1 VTELKDL
8 KDLAGFK
15 GLEDSKEVV
24 VTELKDSAGSM
35 DGACDDLSLEA
46 SLAELE
52 RIVLGLED
60 GDLTLEE
67 SLKAF
72 ERGISL
78 VRRCNALLD
87 GAEQRIEILTGDLP
101 EDLAR

>member
-1 VTELKDL
+1 VAKVTEK
-8 KDLAGFK
+8 
-15 GLEDSKEVV
+15 
-24 VTELKDSAGSM
+24 TEMTDAAS
-35 DGACDDLSLEA
+35 DDLSLEG

-52 RIVLGLED
+52 KIVRALED

-72 ERGISL
+72 ERGVSL

-87 GAEQRIEILTGDLP
+87 GAEQKIEILTGDLP
-101 EDLAR
+101 EDLSR

>member
-1 VTELKDL
+1 MKDL

-15 GLEDSKEVV
+15 GLEDSKEVLM
-24 VTELKDSAGSM
+24 TKMTDSAGSI
-35 DGACDDLSLEA
+35 DAAYDDLSLEG

-101 EDLAR
+101 KDLAR

>member
-1 VTELKDL
+1 MAKVTEK
-8 KDLAGFK
+8 
-15 GLEDSKEVV
+15 
-24 VTELKDSAGSM
+24 TEMTDAAS
-35 DGACDDLSLEA
+35 DDLSLEG

-52 RIVLGLED
+52 KIVRALED

-72 ERGISL
+72 ERGVSL

-87 GAEQRIEILTGDLP
+87 GAEQKIEILTGDLP
-101 EDLAR
+101 EDLSR

>member
-1 VTELKDL
+1 MMKVTEMTGE
-8 KDLAGFK
+8 A
-15 GLEDSKEVV
+15 S
-24 VTELKDSAGSM
+24 
-35 DGACDDLSLEA
+35 DDLSLEG

-52 RIVLGLED
+52 KIVRALEE
-60 GDLTLEE
+60 GELTLEE

-72 ERGISL
+72 ERGVSL

-101 EDLAR
+101 EDLER

>member
-52 RIVLGLED
+52 RIVLGLGD
-60 GDLTLEE
+60 GDWTLEGGR
-67 SLKAF
+67 KAF
-72 ERGISL
+72 EGGISL
-78 VRRCNALLD
+78 VRRGNALLD

>member
-1 VTELKDL
+1 MTEI
-8 KDLAGFK
+8 
-15 GLEDSKEVV
+15 
-24 VTELKDSAGSM
+24 KDSAGSM
-35 DGACDDLSLEA
+35 DEASQDLGLEA

-52 RIVLGLED
+52 RIVLGLEE

>member
-1 VTELKDL
+1 VAKVTDK
-8 KDLAGFK
+8 
-15 GLEDSKEVV
+15 
-24 VTELKDSAGSM
+24 TEITDAAS
-35 DGACDDLSLEA
+35 DDLSLEG

-52 RIVLGLED
+52 KIVRALED

-72 ERGISL
+72 ERGVSL

-87 GAEQRIEILTGDLP
+87 GAEQKIEILTGDLP
-101 EDLAR
+101 EDLSR

>member
-1 VTELKDL
+1 MKVTEK
-8 KDLAGFK
+8 
-15 GLEDSKEVV
+15 
-24 VTELKDSAGSM
+24 TEMTDAAS
-35 DGACDDLSLEA
+35 DDLSLEG

-52 RIVLGLED
+52 KIVRALEV
-60 GDLTLEE
+60 GELTLEE

-72 ERGISL
+72 ERGIFL
-78 VRRCNALLD
+78 VRRCNSLLE

>member
-1 VTELKDL
+1 MKNFT
-8 KDLAGFK
+8 
-15 GLEDSKEVV
+15 DSKEVTG
-24 VTELKDSAGSM
+24 VTEIAGSSDSM
-35 DGACDDLSLEA
+35 DGACDDLSLEV

-52 RIVLGLED
+52 GIVRGLEE

-72 ERGISL
+72 ERGVSL

>member
-1 VTELKDL
+1 MGLKDAVST
-8 KDLAGFK
+8 DLNAP
-15 GLEDSKEVV
+15 E
-24 VTELKDSAGSM
+24 
-35 DGACDDLSLEA
+35 DLSLEA

-52 RIVLGLED
+52 GIVRSLEE
-60 GDLTLEE
+60 GELTLEE

>member
-1 VTELKDL
+1 MKEAMEVKEPVELKKATGMTDVKDATSEDL
-8 KDLAGFK
+8 DL
-15 GLEDSKEVV
+15 ER
-24 VTELKDSAGSM
+24 
-35 DGACDDLSLEA
+35 

-72 ERGISL
+72 ERGVSL

>member
-1 VTELKDL
+1 MEVTEMTDL
-8 KDLAGFK
+8 TDAA
-15 GLEDSKEVV
+15 S
-24 VTELKDSAGSM
+24 
-35 DGACDDLSLEA
+35 DDLSLEG

-52 RIVLGLED
+52 KIVRALEE

-72 ERGISL
+72 ERGVSL

-87 GAEQRIEILTGDLP
+87 GAEQKIEILTGDLP
-101 EDLAR
+101 EDLSR

>member
-1 VTELKDL
+1 MEDLKDL
-8 KDLAGFK
+8 KDLA
-15 GLEDSKEVV
+15 D
-24 VTELKDSAGSM
+24 SM

-52 RIVLGLED
+52 RIVLGLEE

-72 ERGISL
+72 ERGVSL

-87 GAEQRIEILTGDLP
+87 GAEQSIEILTGDLP

>member
-1 VTELKDL
+1 MTDE
-8 KDLAGFK
+8 A
-15 GLEDSKEVV
+15 S
-24 VTELKDSAGSM
+24 
-35 DGACDDLSLEA
+35 DDLSLEG

-52 RIVLGLED
+52 RIVRALEE
-60 GDLTLEE
+60 GELTLEE

-87 GAEQRIEILTGDLP
+87 GAEQRIEILTGELPGDLS
-101 EDLAR
+101 R

>member
-1 VTELKDL
+1 MEGTKETEMADL
-8 KDLAGFK
+8 TDEA
-15 GLEDSKEVV
+15 S
-24 VTELKDSAGSM
+24 
-35 DGACDDLSLEA
+35 DDLSLEG

-52 RIVLGLED
+52 RIVRALEE
-60 GDLTLEE
+60 GEFTLEE

-72 ERGISL
+72 ERGVSL

>member
-1 VTELKDL
+1 MTKVAEMTEMKD
-8 KDLAGFK
+8 AA
-15 GLEDSKEVV
+15 S
-24 VTELKDSAGSM
+24 
-35 DGACDDLSLEA
+35 DDLSLEG

-52 RIVLGLED
+52 KIVRALED

-72 ERGISL
+72 ERGVSL

-87 GAEQRIEILTGDLP
+87 GAEQKIEILTGDLP